1 MAKKTFKLQHRGF
14 KTYST
19 FQDIEYIEFSNRDGT
34 ITNRYMIQAVVM
46 SDNKTLRNYRVMKAC
61 PLGFFTQAVAKNL
74 FKDTLTE
81 ARRVCKAK

>member
-1 MAKKTFKLQHRGF
+1 MAKKTFKIPHNGF

-19 FQDIEYIEFSNRDGT
+19 FQDIEYIEYSDRQGT
-34 ITNRYMIQAVVM
+34 IINRYMIQAVVM

-61 PLGFFTQAVAKNL
+61 PLGFFTQEVRKCL

-81 ARRVCKAK
+81 ARKACKAK